1 MAPVNAEPLEKYLHH
16 LWDHF
21 GSDVVLTA
29 GSPPRY
35 RIDGDL
41 WSDAEEPFSPEQLE
55 ELVFAVLTEDLG
67 ARFKMSR
74 DIDFA
79 FGWRGLARFRANA
92 FYQRNSVALAIRAI
106 PYAIP
111 SFEQLGLPQITNSIV
126 KRPHGLVLVTG
137 PTGGGKSTTLASMLD
152 SINDQRACH
161 VLTLEDP
168 IEYVHHHKKA
178 LVNQREVGEDT
189 PTFATGLRAALRED
203 PDVLLIGEMRDLETI
218 RAALTIAE
226 TGHLVFATLHTNDT
240 AQALDRIVDV
250 FPAGQ
255 QQQIKVQL
263 ANSLQA
269 IIYQQ
274 LLPRIG
280 GGRVAAFEVLI
291 ANHAIRN
298 LIKEGQ
304 SSQIRNVVVTSQKD
318 GMLTF
323 ESSLSELIAA
333 RLVDYEVAVLRSA
346 HPGEIRPLAA
356 LPPLVGAGVPGML
369 SAPLAASGAA
379 PVPTPIR
386 DGKGAR
392 HR

>member
-41 WSDAEEPFSPEQLE
+41 WSDTEEPFRPEQLE
-55 ELVFAVLTEDLG
+55 ELVFAVLNEDLG
-67 ARFKMSR
+67 ARFKVSR

-111 SFEQLGLPQITNSIV
+111 SFEQLGLPQVTNSIV

-346 HPGEIRPLAA
+346 HPGEIRPLAQ
-356 LPPLVGAGVPGML
+356 PPLVGAGVSGML
-369 SAPLAASGAA
+369 GAPLAGSGAA
-379 PVPTPIR
+379 PVPTPTR
-386 DGKGAR
+386 DGKGPR